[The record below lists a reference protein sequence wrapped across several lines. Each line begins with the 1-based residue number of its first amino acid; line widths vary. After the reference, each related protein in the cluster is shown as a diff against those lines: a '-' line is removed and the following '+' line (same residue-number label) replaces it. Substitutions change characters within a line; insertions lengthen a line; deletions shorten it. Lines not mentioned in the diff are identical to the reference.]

1 LSGLNHFD
9 LLNHPLV
16 YAKLRE
22 WLSRSAIRSAGI
34 GDVGRDVSGDR

>member
-1 LSGLNHFD
+1 LNHLD

-22 WLSRSAIRSAGI
+22 WLTSSPAGV
-34 GDVGRDVSGDR
+34 GDVRRDVSGDG